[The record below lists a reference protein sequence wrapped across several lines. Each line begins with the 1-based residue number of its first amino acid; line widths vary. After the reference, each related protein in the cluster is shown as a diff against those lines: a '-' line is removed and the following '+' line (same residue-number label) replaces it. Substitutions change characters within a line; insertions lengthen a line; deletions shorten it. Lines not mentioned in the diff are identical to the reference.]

1 MERQCTIGTLST
13 YSFLYGEH
21 PLGSEHPRTTRTT
34 TANYANYANYAAVV
48 RVVRVVRGVPKSV
61 PAHRSQV
68 FPTVL
73 TVPTNNTKY
82 ANSPNYS
89 GNAGN
94 G

>member
-13 YSFLYGEH
+13 YSFLYWEH
-21 PLGSEHPRTTRTT
+21 PLGSERPLTTLTT
-34 TANYANYANYAAVV
+34 TANYANYAAVV
-48 RVVRVVRGVPKSV
+48 CVVRVVRGVPKSV

-73 TVPTNNTKY
+73 TVPTNNTNY
-82 ANSPNYS
+82 AKSQNYS

-94 G
+94 C